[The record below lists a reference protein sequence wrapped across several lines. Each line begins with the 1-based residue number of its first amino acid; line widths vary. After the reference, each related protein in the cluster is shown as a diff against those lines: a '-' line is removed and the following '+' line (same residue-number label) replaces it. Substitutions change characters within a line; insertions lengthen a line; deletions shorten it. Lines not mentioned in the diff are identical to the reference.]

1 MLLNKRMVFRTFLI
15 LGVMGI
21 ITFTA
26 TTVFAQEDN
35 DTVTVTVTEDT
46 SGLKYIGAGI
56 AVSLAGIGSSIGMA
70 MAGSAA
76 IGAIVENPEL
86 FGKVFLFV
94 VLIEAVA
101 IYGLLAAI
109 LMVL

>member
-1 MLLNKRMVFRTFLI
+1 MLLNKRMVFRTLLI

-21 ITFTA
+21 ITLTA

-35 DTVTVTVTEDT
+35 DTVTDT

-56 AVSLAGIGSSIGMA
+56 AVSIAGLGASIGMG

>member
-1 MLLNKRMVFRTFLI
+1 MLLNKRMVFRTLLI
-15 LGVMGI
+15 LGIMGI
-21 ITFTA
+21 ITLTV
-26 TTVFAQEDN
+26 TTVFAQDDN
-35 DTVTVTVTEDT
+35 DTVTVTEDT

-56 AVSLAGIGSSIGMA
+56 AVSLAGIGASIGMG